1 MARQA
6 RLALQAPTSATSVP
20 RDARLY
26 PPAGRATRG
35 CDSGSGTLSS
45 TTADPGRR
53 RSSCGRGSPGGRP
66 GGGWGPCVCR
76 GGMEGGVLRG
86 LEEETQ
92 WRLRPGGGERTQED
106 ARLRNWVLLFSS
118 APTDAGL
125 IVSATQWGFYHH
137 CRLSNDIMI

>member
-6 RLALQAPTSATSVP
+6 RLALQAPTSATGVP

-66 GGGWGPCVCR
+66 EGGWGRVFVGVGWR
-76 GGMEGGVLRG
+76 GGGRPEGVWRKRPSGVSA
-86 LEEETQ
+86 LEEGSAP
-92 WRLRPGGGERTQED
+92 RRT
-106 ARLRNWVLLFSS
+106 RVSVIGSFSS
-118 APTDAGL
+118 HQLPL
-125 IVSATQWGFYHH
+125 MLVS
-137 CRLSNDIMI
+137 LSQPLSGVFITTADSVMI